1 MSKAELIYSKAK
13 TLPDSA
19 QTALLQLVELL
30 AKEPSTEPL
39 AHIEPGSARGLVSM
53 AEDFDAPLADFE
65 PYMKSF
71 PLPADSPEDEVLGPA
86 KRRTAMWDEFGV
98 NPESSRV

>member
-1 MSKAELIYSKAK
+1 VSTAELIYSKAK

-30 AKEPSTEPL
+30 ANEASTKAL
-39 AHIEPGSARGLVSM
+39 ARIEPGTAKGLVSM

-65 PYMKSF
+65 AYMK
-71 PLPADSPEDEVLGPA
+71 
-86 KRRTAMWDEFGV
+86 
-98 NPESSRV
+98 

>member
-1 MSKAELIYSKAK
+1 MSTAELIYSKAK

-30 AKEPSTEPL
+30 ASQSSTEPP
-39 AHIEPGSARGLVSM
+39 APIQPGSAQGLLTM

-65 PYMKSF
+65 PYMK
-71 PLPADSPEDEVLGPA
+71 
-86 KRRTAMWDEFGV
+86 
-98 NPESSRV
+98 

>member
-1 MSKAELIYSKAK
+1 MSTAELIYSKAK

-30 AKEPSTEPL
+30 AKDPSIKTL
-39 AHIEPGSARGLVSM
+39 ARIEPGSARGLVSL

-65 PYMKSF
+65 AYMK
-71 PLPADSPEDEVLGPA
+71 
-86 KRRTAMWDEFGV
+86 
-98 NPESSRV
+98 

>member
-30 AKEPSTEPL
+30 AKEPSIKTP
-39 AHIEPGSARGLVSM
+39 ARIEPGSAQGSVSM

-65 PYMKSF
+65 AYMK
-71 PLPADSPEDEVLGPA
+71 
-86 KRRTAMWDEFGV
+86 
-98 NPESSRV
+98 

>member
-1 MSKAELIYSKAK
+1 MSTAELIYSKAK

-30 AKEPSTEPL
+30 AREPSVKTL
-39 AHIEPGSARGLVSM
+39 ARIEPGSARGLVSM

-65 PYMKSF
+65 PYMK
-71 PLPADSPEDEVLGPA
+71 
-86 KRRTAMWDEFGV
+86 
-98 NPESSRV
+98 

>member
-13 TLPDSA
+13 MLPDSA

-39 AHIEPGSARGLVSM
+39 ARIEPGSARGLVSM

-65 PYMKSF
+65 SYMK
-71 PLPADSPEDEVLGPA
+71 
-86 KRRTAMWDEFGV
+86 
-98 NPESSRV
+98 

>member
-1 MSKAELIYSKAK
+1 MSTAELIYSKAK

-30 AKEPSTEPL
+30 AKDSSVKTL
-39 AHIEPGSARGLVSM
+39 ARIEPGSARGLVSM

-65 PYMKSF
+65 AYMK
-71 PLPADSPEDEVLGPA
+71 
-86 KRRTAMWDEFGV
+86 
-98 NPESSRV
+98 

>member
-1 MSKAELIYSKAK
+1 MITAELIYSKAK

-30 AKEPSTEPL
+30 AKEPSVNTL
-39 AHIEPGSARGLVSM
+39 ARIEPGSARGLVSM

-65 PYMKSF
+65 AYMK
-71 PLPADSPEDEVLGPA
+71 
-86 KRRTAMWDEFGV
+86 
-98 NPESSRV
+98 

>member
-1 MSKAELIYSKAK
+1 MSTAELIYSKAK

-30 AKEPSTEPL
+30 AKEPSIKTL
-39 AHIEPGSARGLVSM
+39 ARIEPGSARGLVSM

-65 PYMKSF
+65 AYMK
-71 PLPADSPEDEVLGPA
+71 
-86 KRRTAMWDEFGV
+86 
-98 NPESSRV
+98 

>member
-1 MSKAELIYSKAK
+1 MRTPSTQPAPVPELACQPGSDYICPMSTAELIYSKAK

-30 AKEPSTEPL
+30 AKEPSVNTL
-39 AHIEPGSARGLVSM
+39 ARIEPGSARGLVSM

-65 PYMKSF
+65 AYMK
-71 PLPADSPEDEVLGPA
+71 
-86 KRRTAMWDEFGV
+86 
-98 NPESSRV
+98 